1 MLRYVQTPSDAAADT
16 DPDKAHKSIVFNK
29 PSIYSSHEWMTIP
42 FIGMPRDAHQRLA
55 DIELT
60 VPLCMQSLQIGGGL
74 RAFFSTPI
82 SPGTD
87 VEPCRKL
94 TRKLMTDL
102 DNWAASYP
110 NLTYISKD
118 LDDMFHVK
126 PSAQGLD
133 IANEDSSSPP
143 LPDTFI
149 ALIASNYI
157 STKLTLNMLMHKTDT
172 QASPPPDTTAE
183 ATAQYFNEATQC
195 AKAILRGAAHVEK
208 AQTPGFDLLRSIAP
222 LVTVMCIG
230 PGEEQFRDAM
240 AMMARWG
247 ARIGGLSSIMKTH
260 ILAPKGR

>member
-1 MLRYVQTPSDAAADT
+1 
-16 DPDKAHKSIVFNK
+16 
-29 PSIYSSHEWMTIP
+29 MTIP

-60 VPLCMQSLQIGGGL
+60 VPICMQSLKIEGSL
-74 RAFFSTPI
+74 RAFFATPI
-82 SPGTD
+82 SPGVD

-102 DNWAASYP
+102 DDWAARYP

-118 LDDMFHVK
+118 PDDIFQVTQ
-126 PSAQGLD
+126 SAQGLD
-133 IANEDSSSPP
+133 IANEETSNPP

-149 ALIASNYI
+149 ALIASNYV

-172 QASPPPDTTAE
+172 QASPPPATTAE
-183 ATAQYFNEATQC
+183 ATTQYFNEATQC
-195 AKAILRGAAHVEK
+195 AKAILRGAANVEK

-230 PGEEQFRDAM
+230 PGEDQFRESM
-240 AMMARWG
+240 EMIARWG
-247 ARIGGLSSIMKTH
+247 ARIGGLSSIMNTH
-260 ILAPKGR
+260 ILAPK